1 MGRIYVLHETESF
14 ISVPVTGAILAQ
26 RVRVVIDAGLV
37 DLNKL
42 LKQATIRR
50 NIVIQLVRMHRD
62 ANHPDY
68 QRGSLKDVE
77 LRARELAPT
86 EDPNEPMIPPEV
98 LDLLPCL
105 ERDDV
110 DEPFAGQHF

>member
-1 MGRIYVLHETESF
+1 MGRRYVLHETESF

-68 QRGSLKDVE
+68 QES
-77 LRARELAPT
+77 
-86 EDPNEPMIPPEV
+86 
-98 LDLLPCL
+98 C
-105 ERDDV
+105 
-110 DEPFAGQHF
+110 